1 MNEGSGRADLGFG
14 HYQLECYLSV
24 SACGGL
30 ARSLNPAV
38 SVYTRRYMT
47 GLYAAERSLW
57 TFASVMFASC
67 IASAY
72 RAALIAP
79 SYAALK
85 LAIVVGLVGIRSCY
99 GFLGTLFLC
108 LAAVQGSTM
117 LFACSRYG

>member
-1 MNEGSGRADLGFG
+1 LNEGSERADLGFG

-30 ARSLNPAV
+30 ARSLSPAV

-47 GLYAAERSLW
+47 DLYAAERSLW
-57 TFASVMFASC
+57 TFASC

-72 RAALIAP
+72 RAALIAL

-85 LAIVVGLVGIRSCY
+85 LVIVVGLVGIRSCY

-117 LFACSRYG
+117 LFACSRSG